1 MSDSLPK
8 QDNKNRLME
17 DSLQEL
23 EFPQV
28 LQLIAQCALSELGKE
43 IILNARPIDDIAWLT
58 LEHDRIGELR
68 DLLVKGEVLPSEG
81 ISDIRNAVQKSMIT
95 GSFLNASELLDVYEA
110 MRACRLLSSYFK
122 NKAETSPILAQF
134 ADGFY
139 ENRFLEKHITDAID
153 DTGAIRDTASKEL
166 SHIRREIVETSSRL
180 RSRLNKLL

>member
-8 QDNKNRLME
+8 QDNKNRLIE

-81 ISDIRNAVQKSMIT
+81 ISNNSDA
-95 GSFLNASELLDVYEA
+95 
-110 MRACRLLSSYFK
+110 FK
-122 NKAETSPILAQF
+122 KLPI
-134 ADGFY
+134 
-139 ENRFLEKHITDAID
+139 IID
-153 DTGAIRDTASKEL
+153 F
-166 SHIRREIVETSSRL
+166 
-180 RSRLNKLL
+180 